1 MAKIFA
7 GDGSHGVGEGVVMVC
22 TKFGADRP
30 IRRGRA
36 GAALG
41 QCKGKLQY
49 LKNRSR

>member
-7 GDGSHGVGEGVVMVC
+7 GDGTRGAGEGVVMVC

-30 IRRGRA
+30 IGRGRA

-41 QCKGKLQY
+41 QCKGKLQF
-49 LKNRSR
+49 LENQSR